1 MGAAI
6 ASNLALL
13 LMAVIL
19 IYRLRKTI
27 DTRLV
32 NWRFVIVLIK
42 SLTIM
47 TITISLFFMISRV
60 FAPLFHGVRLFSAF
74 VAICAAVIGAI
85 IFFISIIRGCI
96 FSKEEIILLPF
107 GSRLQFLLK
116 EGRVNRD

>member
-1 MGAAI
+1 
-6 ASNLALL
+6 
-13 LMAVIL
+13 
-19 IYRLRKTI
+19 
-27 DTRLV
+27 
-32 NWRFVIVLIK
+32 
-42 SLTIM
+42 
-47 TITISLFFMISRV
+47 MISRV

-85 IFFISIIRGCI
+85 VFFISIIRGRI